1 MDDKRDEFMSLDTNQ
16 RTLDQLIA
24 HYGDKPVSSI
34 TAATNKDYE
43 KDRRKAGWAN
53 GTINRHRN
61 TLRAALKHAVK
72 DGKLRYAPHVP
83 TLKVA
88 QLKERWLTREEA
100 LRLYRAVRPK
110 RFRYMNLFVRIALG
124 TGARHRAIL
133 ALSWDRVDLETGRI
147 DFREPGRA
155 ETKKRRPNAPV
166 NDKLLRLLRAARRA
180 SSGEYVVMHRGGP
193 LLSVKKAF
201 AEACGR
207 AKLVGVT
214 PHTLKHTYITWLL
227 RSGVSIWQVAGLTN
241 TSAATITK
249 VYGHHAHD
257 DLKSAA
263 NAVLGK
269 SAERVPNGKEKGL
282 HGNP

>member
-133 ALSWDRVDLETGRI
+133 ALSWDRG
-147 DFREPGRA
+147 
-155 ETKKRRPNAPV
+155 
-166 NDKLLRLLRAARRA
+166 
-180 SSGEYVVMHRGGP
+180 
-193 LLSVKKAF
+193 
-201 AEACGR
+201 
-207 AKLVGVT
+207 
-214 PHTLKHTYITWLL
+214 
-227 RSGVSIWQVAGLTN
+227 
-241 TSAATITK
+241 
-249 VYGHHAHD
+249 
-257 DLKSAA
+257 
-263 NAVLGK
+263 
-269 SAERVPNGKEKGL
+269 
-282 HGNP
+282 